1 MIDDGERRGDE
12 RRDGGRQEGG
22 RQERPRRASSG
33 SAGGRT
39 GGRPTHR
46 RDDDRRGGGR
56 APERRDGDRR
66 DAGRSSDRR
75 GGDRQRDDRRG
86 GNGQRDDRGGPGS
99 RDRDRPYRE
108 PRPRDPEVPEGV
120 DAGGIDRSLRQEL
133 RTLSK
138 ENAEGVGGHLVM
150 VGRALDAEDFDLAL
164 AHAEAASRRAG
175 RVAGVRETLGV
186 VHYRRGE
193 WAKALAEF
201 RTARRLSG
209 THHLI
214 PLMADAERGLGRP
227 ERALELAASAE
238 ARTLGA
244 AEQVELGIVVAGAR
258 ADMGQ
263 TAAAVL
269 HLRDLLSRTRDQDPW
284 LARLRYA
291 YAAALEADGR
301 TAEARTWYERAAE
314 VDTQGET
321 DAAEL
326 LGGEEEPLILD
337 LGGDEDDEDEGEL
350 PEGRTR
356 SGDRDPRPAS
366 SRGPGEDP
374 RP

>member
-1 MIDDGERRGDE
+1 
-12 RRDGGRQEGG
+12 
-22 RQERPRRASSG
+22 
-33 SAGGRT
+33 
-39 GGRPTHR
+39 
-46 RDDDRRGGGR
+46 
-56 APERRDGDRR
+56 
-66 DAGRSSDRR
+66 
-75 GGDRQRDDRRG
+75 
-86 GNGQRDDRGGPGS
+86 
-99 RDRDRPYRE
+99 
-108 PRPRDPEVPEGV
+108 
-120 DAGGIDRSLRQEL
+120 
-133 RTLSK
+133 
-138 ENAEGVGGHLVM
+138 M

-227 ERALELAASAE
+227 ERALELAASPE

-244 AEQVELGIVVAGAR
+244 QEQVELGIVVAGAR

-269 HLRDLLSRTRDQDPW
+269 HLRDLLARTRDSDPW

-291 YAAALEADGR
+291 YAAALEADGQS
-301 TAEARTWYERAAE
+301 AEARAWFQRAAE
-314 VDTQGET
+314 ADTQGET

-326 LGGEEEPLILD
+326 LGGEEEPRILD
-337 LGGDEDDEDEGEL
+337 LGDDEDDEVDAAD
-350 PEGRTR
+350 PQTPHH
-356 SGDRDPRPAS
+356 GDRDGRPSRS
-366 SRGPGEDP
+366 SEEGTGR
-374 RP
+374 